1 MTAALDG
8 LRVLEIVDS
17 IAGQCLGQLLAD
29 QGADVLKVEPP
40 AGDAWRGRPEFSVWN
55 RGKRSAV
62 ADLTDEAGL
71 AFVMNLVGRCDV
83 AITDQ
88 GPRASEESRLR
99 YEDLA
104 SVNPAVIHAWLPPYG
119 VEGPLADL
127 PADDALA
134 EAMGGNLAS
143 QVTASGDPVL
153 LTVPLASYAT
163 AMLAS
168 SAVCAAAF
176 ARERDGQGQQ
186 VAVSWLA
193 GALALHTGALVKG
206 PGGTSILGGAARV
219 RQPQGALGAYKLYK
233 AADDWLFLP
242 CGNNA
247 FYNKMLVAID
257 RADLLGEER
266 FQDGPWGL
274 KPEAQKELR
283 EILAPIIAEQPRDH
297 WLRYFDEQDVPVAP
311 VLSRENFITDPQVIH
326 NGLRL
331 ELEDLDLGRVAMSG
345 IPVEFSETPGTV
357 RGPAPALGSG
367 TDAALDSWP
376 RPPEGRPSTEPA
388 DSARP
393 PLDGVRIIDLTS
405 YIAGSLCPMIL
416 SDYGADVIKV
426 ESLEGDAFRAF
437 GLGFLGWNR
446 GKRGVALDL
455 KTAEARDV
463 MHDLVRGADVV
474 VENFRA
480 GVPARLGVD
489 YASLREVNP
498 NIIYCS
504 IPGWGESGPYTGK
517 PVFDPIFQA
526 RSGAQKAQGGDG
538 PPVFFT
544 VAITDYSAAHLT
556 AYAAAAGLFAR
567 ERPGRGQ
574 KVSVTLAGATMAIQS
589 GEFVFPAGGGS
600 FGHAVHG
607 GADFPGLSAAYRGYH
622 SSDGWLFVAC
632 TNEDHWQA
640 LAKVIGRPE
649 FAYPNSWPAVIETDA
664 RGGVASEI
672 ESMLAED
679 TVDSWMDRF
688 SSHGVP
694 CAPIV
699 PLADCLDHPQAIA
712 NGYEAKHEHPKWGK
726 LRQTGVLAKFSRT
739 PGVAQRPG
747 PMLGQHTEEVLKEL
761 GYDAARIAELRKNRV
776 VL

>member
-1 MTAALDG
+1 MTSALDG

-40 AGDAWRGRPEFSVWN
+40 AGDGWRGRPQFSVWN

-62 ADLTDEAGL
+62 AELTEEAGL
-71 AFVMNLVGRCDV
+71 AFVMDLAGRCDV
-83 AITDQ
+83 VITDL
-88 GPRASEESRLR
+88 GPRVSEERRLR
-99 YEDLA
+99 YDDLA
-104 SVNPAVIHAWLPPYG
+104 AVNPVVIHAWLPPYG

-127 PADDALA
+127 PPDDALA
-134 EAMGGNLAS
+134 EALGGNLAS

-153 LTVPLASYAT
+153 LTLPLASYAA
-163 AMLAS
+163 AMLAA
-168 SAVCAAAF
+168 SAVCAAVI
-176 ARERDGQGQQ
+176 ARQRDDRGQQ

-193 GALALHTGALVKG
+193 GALTLHTGALVQG

-242 CGNNA
+242 CGNNV
-247 FYNKMLVAID
+247 FYNKLLSALD

-283 EILAPIIAEQPRDH
+283 EIIAPIIAERPREH
-297 WLRYFDEQDVPVAP
+297 WLRYFGEQDVPVAP
-311 VLSRENFITDPQVIH
+311 VLSRESFINDPQVIH

-331 ELEDLDLGRVAMSG
+331 ELDDPDLGKIAMSG
-345 IPVEFSETPGTV
+345 IPIEFSKTPGTV
-357 RGPAPALGSG
+357 RGPAPSLGG
-367 TDAALDSWP
+367 DTATALDAWP
-376 RPPEGRPSTEPA
+376 QRPEARSSTRSA
-388 DSARP
+388 SSARP
-393 PLDGVRIIDLTS
+393 PLDGVRVIDLTS

-416 SDYGADVIKV
+416 ADYGADVIKV

-446 GKRGVALDL
+446 GKRGISLDL
-455 KTAEARDV
+455 KASEAREV
-463 MHDLVRGADVV
+463 VYDLVRGADVV
-474 VENFRA
+474 VENFRV
-480 GVPARLGVD
+480 GVPSRLGVD
-489 YASLREVNP
+489 YGSLREVNP
-498 NIIYCS
+498 EIVYCS
-504 IPGWGESGPYTGK
+504 IPGWGESGPYAGQ

-556 AYAAAAGLFAR
+556 AYAATAGLLAR
-567 ERPGRGQ
+567 DRTGRGQ

-589 GEFVFPAGGGS
+589 GEFVFPAGDGS
-600 FGHAVHG
+600 FGHAIEG
-607 GADFPGLSAAYRGYH
+607 GADFLGLSAAHRGYH
-622 SSDGWLFVAC
+622 CADGWLFIAC
-632 TNEDHWQA
+632 TSEDHWRA
-640 LAKVIGRPE
+640 MARAVGRPE

-664 RGGVASEI
+664 GGGMAAEI

-679 TVDSWMDRF
+679 TVHSWMSRLT
-688 SSHGVP
+688 SHEVP

-699 PLADCLDHPQAIA
+699 PLAECLDHPQAVA
-712 NGYEAKHEHPKWGK
+712 NGYEAKHEHPKWGEV
-726 LRQTGVLAKFSRT
+726 RQTGVLARFSRT

-747 PMLGQHTEEVLKEL
+747 PMLGQHTDEVLTEL
-761 GYDAARIAELRKNRV
+761 GYDADRIAELRENRG